1 MRDFVCFHLITEPN
15 AYLSNWYPWPFE
27 VDGMRYCCAEQ
38 YIMRSKAV
46 LFGDPV
52 MDERIMATEDP
63 AQMQLLGRNVQGFDD
78 DIWCGKRQA
87 IACRGLRAKFSQ
99 NPILLER
106 LLGTGDDILAECA
119 NSDYAWGIG
128 RRMTD
133 SGRFEAR
140 NWPGKNQLGFGLMI
154 VRDELR
160 ERCAGAER
168 KMPLLNAF
176 AERLEAG
183 ALYGGWKAIEIAVTP
198 EELRSFGLLMDRG
211 SSFGKVCGLRLDD
224 YRGFELAKDHIDD
237 SLVLGSAVF
246 SQWHR
251 LTSSRTVNAAHDD
264 VRWFSQ
270 AARRLR
276 EITE

>member
-52 MDERIMATEDP
+52 MDKRIMATEDP

-78 DIWCGKRQA
+78 NIWCGKRQA

-154 VRDELR
+154 VALVRSA
-160 ERCAGAER
+160 RCR
-168 KMPLLNAF
+168 
-176 AERLEAG
+176 
-183 ALYGGWKAIEIAVTP
+183 
-198 EELRSFGLLMDRG
+198 
-211 SSFGKVCGLRLDD
+211 C
-224 YRGFELAKDHIDD
+224 
-237 SLVLGSAVF
+237 
-246 SQWHR
+246 
-251 LTSSRTVNAAHDD
+251 
-264 VRWFSQ
+264 
-270 AARRLR
+270 
-276 EITE
+276 